1 MRAAEQSEAHAAACG
16 ASKGLDTC
24 GFMERV
30 VVQLAAVSQAGR
42 RRCQE
47 ALRACARC
55 DRRLHVCR
63 WLPHINTAGRSAAL
77 SDAGR
82 VDELPTWSR

>member
-1 MRAAEQSEAHAAACG
+1 MRAEEQKEALAAACG

-30 VVQLAAVSQAGR
+30 VVRLAAVSQAGLA

-47 ALRACARC
+47 AACLRPLRQASAC
-55 DRRLHVCR
+55 
-63 WLPHINTAGRSAAL
+63 LPVAPRA
-77 SDAGR
+77 
-82 VDELPTWSR
+82 